1 LSATIMAMT
10 TKSTPQRAAEGAAAR
25 ERPYVVTLE
34 PRPGTPA
41 SGRPPVRIFLGTQDE
56 QWRAERIFFYSI
68 EQVRDPARTY
78 EVHVMKGLAGY
89 VRKGWRTGF
98 TNYRFAIP
106 DYAGRT
112 GKAIYNDVDQI
123 YTADPALLFDLELGE
138 HGYLAVSA
146 SDTSVMLLDCA
157 RMAEWWNLDTATR
170 GTKGQLLG
178 KVRAQRSLWGPL
190 DPGWNARDME
200 FEAGRSMLLHYTAMH
215 TQPWH
220 PFPKDY
226 AYRHHPL
233 GEVWYRLERAADA
246 EGYQVFTRQRP
257 SAQFREI
264 AAQYGRPPGDETGQL
279 ELPAA
284 AAKLAGALDVQ
295 SVLRLELHTLGSLVQ
310 DGPTESPLPLWE
322 RDRVRGLAPAGT
334 DASTAGR
341 SSDGESEVAPRYRAS
356 PLTLSLSH
364 KGRGDSVGRP
374 CVDAVIA
381 ADLLQRLPGEDVP
394 WLLEEMFGRAGRLV
408 YVAVDC
414 QEAAASVCVREP
426 GWWRAQIAAAA
437 ARHPDVAWRLDAIG
451 RNRQGQPTTVAYQSN
466 LAGHKATPPRVWV
479 LAGPRAG
486 DRSQLLALADS
497 LGWPYEVKEL
507 SYNAAHHLPNW
518 LLGDSVVSLD
528 RARSSALA
536 PPWPDLIIDGGKR
549 SVPAARW
556 ILARSGGQ
564 ARWVHVGR
572 PWAPMASFDLLV
584 AAPQYRLPPRPNV
597 MALAAPLHR
606 ITPQRLAEAAA
617 HCQER
622 WQELPRPWLA
632 LLVGGHSPP
641 YLLDAAAARRL
652 GEAASAAARAEGG
665 SLLVTTSA
673 RTRPEA
679 AAALFDSLSV
689 GGHRHRW
696 QAGATDNPYLA
707 YLALA
712 DRFIVTGDSASML
725 AEACATGKPVAIFE
739 VPRRPTLLGR
749 LLAAIE
755 RLATGHGARKNYRG
769 MPKQQDWLARSFDRL
784 VERGL
789 FMPLRDLREC
799 HRELRARGLLHGLG
813 DSAPQGRQEPIDDMQ
828 RVRARVRQLMTGDR
842 RVE

>member
-1 LSATIMAMT
+1 MAMT
-10 TKSTPQRAAEGAAAR
+10 TKSTPQRAAAGGATR

-34 PRPGTPA
+34 ARPGTPA

-56 QWRAERIFFYSI
+56 QWRAERVFFYAI
-68 EQVRDPARTY
+68 ERVRDPARVY
-78 EVHVMKGLAGY
+78 EIHVMKDLAGY
-89 VRKGWRTGF
+89 LRKGWRTGF

-106 DYAGRT
+106 DYAGRA

-123 YTADPALLFDLELGE
+123 YTADPALLFDLELGG

-157 RMAEWWNLDTATR
+157 RMAEWWNLDAATR
-170 GTKGQLLG
+170 GSKGQLLG
-178 KVRAQRSLWGPL
+178 KVKAQPGLWGPL

-200 FEAGRSMLLHYTAMH
+200 FVEGRSMLLHYTAMH

-246 EGYQVFTRQRP
+246 EGYQVFTRERP
-257 SAQFREI
+257 SADYREI
-264 AAQYGRPPGDETGQL
+264 VAQYGQSPADDGRQPK
-279 ELPAA
+279 LPAA
-284 AAKLAGALDVQ
+284 AAKLAEALGMQ
-295 SVLRLELHTLGSLVQ
+295 SVLRLDLHTLGSISQ

-322 RDRVRGLAPAGT
+322 RDRVRGLAPAGA
-334 DASTAGR
+334 DESVVAGSL
-341 SSDGESEVAPRYRAS
+341 SSGQDQVAPRSRAS

-374 CVDAVIA
+374 CVDVDAVIA

-394 WLLEEMFGRAGRLV
+394 WLLDEMFGRAGKLV

-414 QEAAASVCVREP
+414 RDAGASLCVREP

-437 ARHPDVAWRLDAIG
+437 ARHPGVVWRLDALE
-451 RNRQGQPTTVAYQSN
+451 RNRRGQPTTVAYQSN
-466 LAGHKATPPRVWV
+466 LAGAQAATPCIWV
-479 LAGPRAG
+479 LVGPRAG

-507 SYNAAHHLPNW
+507 AYNRLHNLPNW
-518 LLGDSVVSLD
+518 LIGASLVSLD
-528 RARSSALA
+528 RARSSALSA
-536 PPWPDLIIDGGKR
+536 PWPDLIIDGGKR
-549 SVPAARW
+549 SVPIARW
-556 ILARSGGQ
+556 IRAQGEAP

-572 PWAPMASFDLLV
+572 PWAPMASFDLVV

-597 MALAAPLHR
+597 VSLAAPLHR
-606 ITPQRLAEAAA
+606 ITAERLAEAAA
-617 HCQER
+617 AWKER
-622 WQELPRPWLA
+622 LPNLPRPWIA
-632 LLVGGHSPP
+632 LLVGGHSRP

-652 GEAASAAARAEGG
+652 GEAASAAAGAAGG
-665 SLLVTTSA
+665 SLLVTTSG
-673 RTRPEA
+673 RTLPA
-679 AAALFDSLSV
+679 TADALFEALS
-689 GGHRHRW
+689 GDCHRHRW

-712 DRFIVTGDSASML
+712 DSFIVTGDSASML
-725 AEACATGKPVAIFE
+725 AEACATGKPVAMFE
-739 VPRRPTLLGR
+739 VPRRPNFVGR

-755 RLATGHGARKNYRG
+755 QLATGHGARKNYRG
-769 MPKQQDWLARSFDRL
+769 MPKQQGWLARSFDRL

-799 HRELRARGLLHGLG
+799 HRELLARGLVQRLG
-813 DSAPQGRQEPIDDMQ
+813 DTTPVDRREPIDDMQ
-828 RVRARVRQLMTGDR
+828 RVAARVRQLMTGDR